1 MMKHWLLIGCLAW
14 LPWSVAQ
21 AQQAPGS
28 DAPATEAEAPLAL
41 DDAAEPVESATV
53 ERTMMAEGEGLVGE
67 GLAGQGPVDNTA
79 PPADEAALPHDL
91 SVWGMYQAAD
101 WVVKSVMI
109 GLLIASMVT
118 WTIWLFKTVQ
128 LRLVRRQAAHMLQRL
143 VDAGSFAAAQKTCAD
158 ERGAGRYLLQ
168 ATAHELAL
176 SAHGPATDEGIKER
190 VAARLERVQVAA
202 GNRINRGTGALATI
216 GSVSPFV
223 GLFGTV
229 WGIMN
234 SFIGIAQTQT
244 TNLAVVAPG
253 IAEALLATG
262 IGLVAAIPAVVIY
275 NHFARAIGGYRAVLG
290 DIATALLTLVS
301 RDLDRSHPQA
311 REMAADQ
318 APVLEGVR

>member
-1 MMKHWLLIGCLAW
+1 MMRHWLLIGCLAW

-28 DAPATEAEAPLAL
+28 DAPATEAEAPRAL
-41 DDAAEPVESATV
+41 DEAGEPVESAIG
-53 ERTMMAEGEGLVGE
+53 ERTMMAEDEGLAGEGLVE
-67 GLAGQGPVDNTA
+67 NTV
-79 PPADEAALPHDL
+79 PPLVEDALPHDL

-109 GLLIASMVT
+109 GLLIASVVT

-143 VDAGSFAAAQKTCAD
+143 VDAGSFAEAQKSCAD
-158 ERGAGRYLLQ
+158 ERGAGCYLLQ

-318 APVLEGVR
+318 APVPEGVR